1 MRAQSPCTTREGGDQ
16 YSNRRPDGPPLTCGG
31 GHNPW
36 LRLFLISRK
45 AELGLL
51 ARSEQE
57 VSQER
62 HAGVLR
68 VEPGNP
74 RALRLVEHVAGAEH
88 RLRLR
93 VDLEH
98 GGSVHDAADHQA
110 GPGPFPD
117 RPGRNIRPPAVVL
130 AA

>member
-57 VSQER
+57 VGQER

-68 VEPGNP
+68 VEARDP
-74 RALRLVEHVAGAEH
+74 RALGLEENVARAEH
-88 RLRLR
+88 GPRLAL
-93 VDLEH
+93 
-98 GGSVHDAADHQA
+98 
-110 GPGPFPD
+110 PFG
-117 RPGRNIRPPAVVL
+117 RAVLVRGRFYGRNIGPPAVVL